1 MQDQPREDR
10 TDPRIPPPLG
20 IVRQPT
26 QHDPR
31 LDSKILSAVG
41 RIAPGTELRAAIDD
55 IIRSSEGALIVIGEP
70 NELAFLL
77 SGGIKLDV
85 PFTPQLLYELTK
97 MDGAVLVNS
106 AVTKLSHAN
115 VQLMPDPT
123 IPSAETGTR
132 HRTAERVARQT
143 DALVI
148 SISQQ
153 RETVTVFVGQSRYQ
167 LETIADVLAK
177 TNQALSTLETY
188 RARLEQVVTRLTALE
203 FQNAVMLDD
212 VLVTLQRAELTTRM
226 AEEIER
232 ACVELGEEGRLIRM
246 QLEELV
252 ADVPDEKAAL
262 VYDYHAEGRPR
273 THGRGARRAGGAS
286 VQPATRVRAPGGAR
300 VSGVDQLHGLLGHPA
315 RVPRA
320 VAHPAPS
327 GRRRQTRGREPRRA
341 RRGCQRL
348 SAGAG
353 SGGRCRRRSGPGD
366 PGRAQATPRAQSG
379 RSVLAVVA
387 LSRDF
392 LEKVAVSSSF
402 SYTGAVQPAVFSSPA
417 SLRKRQYTRGGSGCT
432 ESATRWCIRTTVRER
447 SSRRRRA
454 KCWVRSAST

>member
-153 RETVTVFVGQSRYQ
+153 RETVTVFVGHSRYQ
-167 LETIADVLAK
+167 LEPINDVLAK

-262 VYDYHAEGRPR
+262 VYDYHAEGGPERTGEGLDALAALPYNQLLEFELLAVLGFPASTNSMDYSVTPR
-273 THGRGARRAGGAS
+273 GYRVLSHIPRLPDGVVRRVVASLDGLEGVVSASQRELEAVDGVGA
-286 VQPATRVRAPGGAR
+286 VRAREIREGLR
-300 VSGVDQLHGLLGHPA
+300 RLQEHNLVDRYLQL
-315 RVPRA
+315 
-320 VAHPAPS
+320 
-327 GRRRQTRGREPRRA
+327 
-341 RRGCQRL
+341 
-348 SAGAG
+348 
-353 SGGRCRRRSGPGD
+353 
-366 PGRAQATPRAQSG
+366 
-379 RSVLAVVA
+379 
-387 LSRDF
+387 
-392 LEKVAVSSSF
+392 
-402 SYTGAVQPAVFSSPA
+402 
-417 SLRKRQYTRGGSGCT
+417 
-432 ESATRWCIRTTVRER
+432 
-447 SSRRRRA
+447 
-454 KCWVRSAST
+454 